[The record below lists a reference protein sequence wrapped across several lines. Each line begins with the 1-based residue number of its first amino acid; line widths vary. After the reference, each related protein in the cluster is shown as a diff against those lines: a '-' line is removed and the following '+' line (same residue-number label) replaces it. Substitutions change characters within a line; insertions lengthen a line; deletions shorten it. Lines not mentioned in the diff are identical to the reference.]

1 MITDHAE
8 IDYRYDRSKG
18 EYVKSLKVITPV
30 TETQV
35 ANFVA
40 AKDQIKKEKALVKKL
55 LKKNEA

>member
-8 IDYRYDRSKG
+8 IEYRYDRSKG

-35 ANFVA
+35 ANFIV
-40 AKDQIKKEKALVKKL
+40 AKDQIKKEKALAKKLVKK
-55 LKKNEA
+55 NDA

>member
-8 IDYRYDRSKG
+8 IDYKWDS
-18 EYVKSLKVITPV
+18 VKRQYEKLLKVITPV

-40 AKDQIKKEKALVKKL
+40 AKDQIKKEKALAKKIA
-55 LKKNEA
+55 KKNEA